1 MIVPPKDFFQF
12 CAKHVT
18 LLRELEQR
26 ANGTDLSEAEVA
38 NLVKAHTLEDDEQP
52 AFTTKRLKDLRI
64 LVSADQSQQY
74 FLMAEPVR
82 GILRYLLEE
91 AKPASSETVQGYIK
105 ELQKLAQ
112 KLRTSVTT
120 ENPTLAELALAD
132 ITQTLRRL
140 HEDVSATHVSVL
152 GEVTRYKVDKRP
164 TSVLEKYQ
172 RIVWWM
178 QQYIAP
184 MLDVIRVNGPM
195 QATFTEVEEILEGAI
210 KNSLVISIG
219 AAERNLRL
227 IRLAR
232 RHALNVFDQSGK
244 EIAPLYQSLA
254 RSSNLATGAAWALDR
269 LRQESLENWMQQ
281 AVVGV
286 FTLRQQAAFSDK
298 AITRAIERVLNN
310 PPAPAPTIELGKG
323 KETSTAL
330 EHTRWIEALPD
341 EIASELPINDLLGW
355 LTARYPQ
362 SDTER
367 LLAGFSLLFFHEKFR
382 ARFTDEVVTAY
393 ETPRH
398 QIRSHPVRLEAAK
411 K

>member
-26 ANGTDLSEAEVA
+26 ANGTDLSEAEIA
-38 NLVKAHTLEDDEQP
+38 NLVKTHTLEDDEQP

-195 QATFTEVEEILEGAI
+195 QATFTEVEEVLEGAI

-269 LRQESLENWMQQ
+269 LRQESLENWVQQ
-281 AVVGV
+281 AVVCV
-286 FTLRQQAAFSDK
+286 FMLRQQAAFSDK

-310 PPAPAPTIELGKG
+310 PPAPAPTIELSKG
-323 KETSTAL
+323 KEKSTAL

-398 QIRSHPVRLEAAK
+398 QIRSNPVRLETAK

>member
-1 MIVPPKDFFQF
+1 MR
-12 CAKHVT
+12 
-18 LLRELEQR
+18 L
-26 ANGTDLSEAEVA
+26 
-38 NLVKAHTLEDDEQP
+38 QP
-52 AFTTKRLKDLRI
+52 
-64 LVSADQSQQY
+64 Y
-74 FLMAEPVR
+74 YP
-82 GILRYLLEE
+82 
-91 AKPASSETVQGYIK
+91 
-105 ELQKLAQ
+105 
-112 KLRTSVTT
+112 
-120 ENPTLAELALAD
+120 
-132 ITQTLRRL
+132 
-140 HEDVSATHVSVL
+140 THVSVL

-195 QATFTEVEEILEGAI
+195 QATFTEVEEVLEGAI

-269 LRQESLENWMQQ
+269 LRQESLENWVQQ
-281 AVVGV
+281 AVVCV
-286 FTLRQQAAFSDK
+286 FMLRQQAAFSDK
-298 AITRAIERVLNN
+298 AIARAIERVLNN
-310 PPAPAPTIELGKG
+310 PPAPAPTIELSKG
-323 KETSTAL
+323 KEKSTAL

-398 QIRSHPVRLEAAK
+398 QIRSHPVRLETAK

>member
-26 ANGTDLSEAEVA
+26 ANGTDLSEAEIA
-38 NLVKAHTLEDDEQP
+38 NLVKTHTLEGDEQP

-164 TSVLEKYQ
+164 TSVFEKYQ

-195 QATFTEVEEILEGAI
+195 QATFSEVEEVLEGASR
-210 KNSLVISIG
+210 NSLVISIG
-219 AAERNLRL
+219 ASERNLRL

-254 RSSNLATGAAWALDR
+254 RSSNLATGAAWVLDR
-269 LRQESLENWMQQ
+269 LRQESLENWIQQ

-323 KETSTAL
+323 KEKSTAL

-355 LTARYPQ
+355 LTTRYPQ

-398 QIRSHPVRLEAAK
+398 QIHSHPVRLEAAK

>member
-26 ANGTDLSEAEVA
+26 ANGTDLSEAEIA
-38 NLVKAHTLEDDEQP
+38 NLVKTHTLEDDEQP

-195 QATFTEVEEILEGAI
+195 QATFTEVEEVLEGAI

-254 RSSNLATGAAWALDR
+254 RSSNLATGAAWVLDR
-269 LRQESLENWMQQ
+269 LRQESLENWIQQ

-310 PPAPAPTIELGKG
+310 PPAPAPTIELSKG
-323 KETSTAL
+323 KEKSTAL

-398 QIRSHPVRLEAAK
+398 QIRSHPVRLETAK

>member
-1 MIVPPKDFFQF
+1 M
-12 CAKHVT
+12 T

-26 ANGTDLSEAEVA
+26 ANGTDLSEAEIA
-38 NLVKAHTLEDDEQP
+38 NLVKTHTVEDDEQP
-52 AFTTKRLKDLRI
+52 AFITKRLKDLRI

-164 TSVLEKYQ
+164 ASVLEKYQ

-178 QQYIAP
+178 QQYIGP

-195 QATFTEVEEILEGAI
+195 QATFTEVEEVLESASR
-210 KNSLVISIG
+210 NSLMISIG

-269 LRQESLENWMQQ
+269 LRQESLEDWMQR
-281 AVVGV
+281 AAVGV

-310 PPAPAPTIELGKG
+310 PPAPAPTIELNQG
-323 KETSTAL
+323 KEKSTAL
-330 EHTRWIEALPD
+330 EHTRWIEALPN

-367 LLAGFSLLFFHEKFR
+367 LLAGFSLLFFHENFR

>member
-38 NLVKAHTLEDDEQP
+38 NLIKTHTLEDDEQP
-52 AFTTKRLKDLRI
+52 AFVAKRLKDLRI

-195 QATFTEVEEILEGAI
+195 QATFTEVEEVLEGASR
-210 KNSLVISIG
+210 NSLVISIG

-269 LRQESLENWMQQ
+269 LRQEDFEEWMQQ
-281 AVVGV
+281 ALVGV

-323 KETSTAL
+323 KEKSIAL

-382 ARFTDEVVTAY
+382 ARFTDEVITAY
-393 ETPRH
+393 ETPCH

>member
-26 ANGTDLSEAEVA
+26 ANGTDLSEAEIA
-38 NLVKAHTLEDDEQP
+38 NLVKTHTLEDDEQP

-164 TSVLEKYQ
+164 TSVFEKYQ

-195 QATFTEVEEILEGAI
+195 QATFSEVEEVLEGASR
-210 KNSLVISIG
+210 NSLVISIG
-219 AAERNLRL
+219 ASERNLRL

-254 RSSNLATGAAWALDR
+254 RSSNLATGAAWVLDR
-269 LRQESLENWMQQ
+269 LRQESLENWIQQ

-398 QIRSHPVRLEAAK
+398 QIRSHPVRLETAK

>member
-195 QATFTEVEEILEGAI
+195 QATFSEVEEVLEGASR
-210 KNSLVISIG
+210 NSLVISIG
-219 AAERNLRL
+219 ASERNLRL

-254 RSSNLATGAAWALDR
+254 RSSNLATGAAWVLDR
-269 LRQESLENWMQQ
+269 LRQESLENWIQQ

>member
-26 ANGTDLSEAEVA
+26 ANGTDLSEAEIA
-38 NLVKAHTLEDDEQP
+38 NLVKTHTLEDDEQP

-195 QATFTEVEEILEGAI
+195 QATFTEVEEVLEGAI

-269 LRQESLENWMQQ
+269 LRQESLENWVQQ
-281 AVVGV
+281 AVVCV
-286 FTLRQQAAFSDK
+286 FMLRQQAAFSDK

-310 PPAPAPTIELGKG
+310 PPAPAPTIELSKG
-323 KETSTAL
+323 KEKSTAL

-398 QIRSHPVRLEAAK
+398 QIRSHPVRLETAK

>member
-26 ANGTDLSEAEVA
+26 ANGTDLSEAEIA
-38 NLVKAHTLEDDEQP
+38 NLVKTHTLEDDEQP

-195 QATFTEVEEILEGAI
+195 QATFTEVEEVLEGAI

-269 LRQESLENWMQQ
+269 LRQESLENWVQQ
-281 AVVGV
+281 AVVCV
-286 FTLRQQAAFSDK
+286 FMLRQQAAFSDK

-310 PPAPAPTIELGKG
+310 PPAPAPTIELSKG
-323 KETSTAL
+323 KEKSTAL
-330 EHTRWIEALPD
+330 EHTRWIETLPD

-398 QIRSHPVRLEAAK
+398 QIRSHPVRLETAK

>member
-26 ANGTDLSEAEVA
+26 ANGTDLSEAEIA
-38 NLVKAHTLEDDEQP
+38 NLVKNHTLEDDEQP
-52 AFTTKRLKDLRI
+52 AFITKRLKDLRI
-64 LVSADQSQQY
+64 LVSADHSQQY
-74 FLMAEPVR
+74 YLMAEPVR

-105 ELQKLAQ
+105 ELQMLAQ

-120 ENPTLAELALAD
+120 DNPILAELALAD

-164 TSVLEKYQ
+164 ASVLEKYQ

-195 QATFTEVEEILEGAI
+195 QATFTEVEEVLEGASR
-210 KNSLVISIG
+210 NSLMISIG

-244 EIAPLYQSLA
+244 EIAPLYRSLA

-269 LRQESLENWMQQ
+269 LRQESLEDWMQQ

-298 AITRAIERVLNN
+298 AIMRAIERVFNN
-310 PPAPAPTIELGKG
+310 PPAPAPTVELGNG
-323 KETSTAL
+323 KEKSTAL

-367 LLAGFSLLFFHEKFR
+367 LLAGFSLLFFHDKFR
-382 ARFTDEVVTAY
+382 ARFTDEIVTAY